1 MTRRSAPIARW
12 ESPWRTSGPR
22 PSLMSTLSNGRLYNF
37 DLYLLRREKPRRSW
51 TSSYTS
57 RLPPYFRG
65 PADIVNATGR
75 ERVDD
80 GDHMPRGRPVSRV
93 QARLRATSRQDGWL
107 AHALSLGSHLN
118 QSPRQRD

>member
-37 DLYLLRREKPRRSW
+37 ELYLLRRSP
-51 TSSYTS
+51 TPPP
-57 RLPPYFRG
+57 PPYFRG

-75 ERVDD
+75 ERVDN